1 MENKFLEYLSFA
13 HYLADRAG
21 DILLNNYKSSTVV
34 LSEKNIDNKKELV
47 TDVDLMIEKETTKL
61 IKKSYPEH
69 NIIGEETG
77 EYKFSSDYTWI
88 IDPIDGT
95 KAFAIGI
102 PVFGFLLALKYKNNI
117 ILGLV
122 DQPITG
128 ERFWNNKKNSF
139 INNEEIKTSNCKEL
153 NKAKL
158 ASTDPNMFDNF
169 DKINNLIFKKCS
181 FMRWGTDVFGYLRCA
196 EGKLDAV
203 IERDI
208 KLWDVAAIEP
218 ILRFSGGFLS
228 TWDGKKIGSNDT
240 VLASCN
246 YTLHKLLL
254 NQLQKLI

>member
-1 MENKFLEYLSFA
+1 MQDSN
-13 HYLADRAG
+13 LAS
-21 DILLNNYKSSTVV
+21 KT
-34 LSEKNIDNKKELV
+34 
-47 TDVDLMIEKETTKL
+47 
-61 IKKSYPEH
+61 
-69 NIIGEETG
+69 
-77 EYKFSSDYTWI
+77 
-88 IDPIDGT
+88 
-95 KAFAIGI
+95 
-102 PVFGFLLALKYKNNI
+102 
-117 ILGLV
+117 
-122 DQPITG
+122 
-128 ERFWNNKKNSF
+128 
-139 INNEEIKTSNCKEL
+139 INNEVIKTSNCKEL
-153 NKAKL
+153 KKAKL

-169 DKINNLIFKKCS
+169 NKINNLIFKKCN
-181 FMRWGTDVFGYLRCA
+181 FMRWGTDIFGYLRCA